1 MHPNGQCIVLLCIC
15 FAAERTKPC
24 SPLPSSHSPAPMRSA
39 AFPLS
44 AVHFALSKEKVFISP
59 NLLFVLQPLIW
70 GARSLCTESKDK
82 SMGYVPNT
90 CPDHTLQWE
99 ITIALQYQRA
109 NRWIANHWWMIK
121 KKKPNSK
128 QRIPVAS
135 LVLPLWFPCAAN
147 SSEQFVA
154 QPCVHEGCTKQLL
167 PVLMQCPD
175 SLKLMHRACASTLG
189 NVEVMAELLQRQHSS
204 AVQHWT
210 QIQREVIAYRHTER
224 KGESKAQKPLR
235 SSAGTQCFQ
244 TDCNYSSWNS
254 LSGWRVWV

>member
-24 SPLPSSHSPAPMRSA
+24 SPLPSSHSPAPMHSA

-121 KKKPNSK
+121 KKKSLIANKEYLQHHLFCHFGFLVLQTAVSNSLHNHVCTRDAPNSCS
-128 QRIPVAS
+128 QCSCSVQIP
-135 LVLPLWFPCAAN
+135 L
-147 SSEQFVA
+147 SS
-154 QPCVHEGCTKQLL
+154 CTE
-167 PVLMQCPD
+167 PVPARWETWRWWQSCCSD
-175 SLKLMHRACASTLG
+175 NTA
-189 NVEVMAELLQRQHSS
+189 LQYSIEPRFK
-204 AVQHWT
+204 
-210 QIQREVIAYRHTER
+210 ER
-224 KGESKAQKPLR
+224 
-235 SSAGTQCFQ
+235 
-244 TDCNYSSWNS
+244 
-254 LSGWRVWV
+254 